1 MPLLSKLRCPEGD
14 DHPDAAGK
22 HLLDAL
28 TLKENRRFDGAA
40 YLSGYVIECSL
51 KTLIILQTKKSI
63 KGHKLD
69 ELSKR
74 VLELA
79 RLPTSKTAKY
89 NKVISSKLSIRDPV
103 KGWKAILRYRAEGS
117 LSPAEAEV
125 WVNEAMAVYQST
137 IAQMKLDGVL

>member
-1 MPLLSKLRCPEGD
+1 MSKLRCPEGD

-63 KGHKLD
+63 HGHKLD